1 MSKRD
6 QVTSPV
12 CSRLLKCIVPP
23 LRTLSS
29 FTEYVDLCKFLGLA
43 WSKTEQ
49 GYVVAPDGFIM
60 RGRKKREGRTS
71 TFKDSPVQ
79 FLKVLMTK
87 IRRNCEGIDKTHL
100 GAILDGRLL
109 LPSDFGEPEDDFHH
123 RPEKS
128 S

>member
-12 CSRLLKCIVPP
+12 RSRLLKCIVPP

-29 FTEYVDLCKFLGLA
+29 FKEYVDLCKFLGLA
-43 WSKTEQ
+43 WSKTEH

-60 RGRKKREGRTS
+60 RGHSRMKDRTS

-109 LPSDFGEPEDDFHH
+109 LPSDFGEPEDDVDH
-123 RPEKS
+123 RLEK
-128 S
+128 